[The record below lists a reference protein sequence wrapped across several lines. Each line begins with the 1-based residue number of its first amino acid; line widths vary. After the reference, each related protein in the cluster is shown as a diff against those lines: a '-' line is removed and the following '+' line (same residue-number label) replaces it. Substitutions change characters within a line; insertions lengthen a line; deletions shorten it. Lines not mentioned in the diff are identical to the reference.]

1 MAVSASTRLAG
12 KAAIVTGSAGGIG
25 SATAELFAV
34 QGAKVL
40 LTDRNEA
47 LLESTVAAIRKRLPA
62 AELAA
67 TASDVGLDKDA
78 ERVVALAQREFGG
91 LDILVSNAAVRH
103 TGPVEAT
110 TPEDWE
116 RVLQTNVIGCAN
128 FCRAALP
135 LLRRSGRG
143 SIVVV
148 SSAYAVIGRKEMP
161 IYDASKAAL
170 VSLVKSLAWDGAPDN
185 VRANAV
191 CPGGTIT
198 PYVLAVGAK
207 TGKSEADMR
216 TERKMNSLLG
226 RRAEALEVA
235 YPILWLASDEASYIT
250 GDVLMVD
257 GGISVM

>member
-1 MAVSASTRLAG
+1 MTDDAG
-12 KAAIVTGSAGGIG
+12 
-25 SATAELFAV
+25 
-34 QGAKVL
+34 
-40 LTDRNEA
+40 
-47 LLESTVAAIRKRLPA
+47 
-62 AELAA
+62 
-67 TASDVGLDKDA
+67 
-78 ERVVALAQREFGG
+78 RVVALAQREFGR

-116 RVLQTNVIGCAN
+116 RVFQTNVIGSAN
-128 FCRAALP
+128 LARAALP

-143 SIVVV
+143 SIVIV

-170 VSLVKSLAWDGAPDN
+170 VSLVKSLAWDGGPDN

-198 PYVLAVGAK
+198 PYVLAEGAK
-207 TGKSEADMR
+207 SGKSEADMR
-216 TERKMNSLLG
+216 SERKTNSLLG
-226 RRAEALEVA
+226 RRAEAIEVA

-250 GDVLMVD
+250 GDVMMVD